1 MSDPQQPPAQPHGV
15 PPQQQPAQYPAQQHP
30 AQQHPAQHP
39 AQAQGHAQHPAQQQQ
54 SPYYAAPQYP
64 AAPSAAGSASTRS
77 AASAGTGRLAF
88 VLALVSLG
96 LGLITT
102 VSYPLIFRWFY
113 DSVAIGAFG
122 VISNGLIFVVA
133 LAGLLL
139 GVVAVRRPGSKL
151 LPGIAIGITASQ
163 LAGILV
169 SWVSNLFYGL
179 PF

>member
-1 MSDPQQPPAQPHGV
+1 MSDPQQPPAQPHGAPPQQQQPAQPY
-15 PPQQQPAQYPAQQHP
+15 PPQQQPGQYPP
-30 AQQHPAQHP
+30 
-39 AQAQGHAQHPAQQQQ
+39 QQQ
-54 SPYYAAPQYP
+54 SPYYAAAPHHP
-64 AAPSAAGSASTRS
+64 AGPSAASS
-77 AASAGTGRLAF
+77 ASAGTGRLAF
-88 VLALVSLG
+88 ILALASLG
-96 LGLITT
+96 LGLLTS

-113 DSVAIGAFG
+113 DSAAIGAFG

-139 GVVAVRRPGSKL
+139 GVAAVRRSGSKL

-169 SWVSNLFYGL
+169 SWVSNLFYAL